1 MNINRKNKR
10 ASLVIRI
17 LPPGECSAKEL
28 QSFARLVRREAQ
40 VMPEGLEARIA
51 AAAWLGFAW
60 LGGTLA
66 GVAALKN
73 PRSAYRN
80 KIFSAAQATALAQGF
95 PLEFGWAVVVPECRG
110 LGIAQTLL
118 RDLMKIIADG
128 GIFATTRADNQPMQ
142 RILQRSGFEILG
154 QPFASRRQE
163 TNNHLWGHFLSSAS

>member
-1 MNINRKNKR
+1 MKD
-10 ASLVIRI
+10 
-17 LPPGECSAKEL
+17 L

-40 VMPEGLEARIA
+40 VTPEGLEARIA

-73 PRSAYRN
+73 PRSSYRS
-80 KIFSAAQATALAQGF
+80 KVFSAAQVTALAQGF
-95 PLEFGWAVVVPECRG
+95 PLEFGWAVVVPESRG
-110 LGIAQTLL
+110 LGIAKSLL
-118 RDLMKIIADG
+118 RELLEIRADA

-142 RILQRSGFEILG
+142 RILQCSGFEILG

-163 TNNHLWGHFLSSAS
+163 TNNYLWGIPSSSGS